1 MCLTVVLIY
10 NINEKEGNTVNKQTV
25 VLNTDELKHIQLPAF
40 GFELLREVLIP
51 DLLGQDFPQMLY
63 WAGKGLARKYPVTS
77 LDELT
82 NFFEVAGWGNLV
94 LLHNKKNEMEFE
106 LSGDLIS
113 IRFKKANE
121 FTFQLEAGFIA
132 EQLQMMNN
140 HITETYEQVKKR
152 ANKVVF
158 TVKWDHKDAI
168 EESPLGKRSQR

>member
-1 MCLTVVLIY
+1 MIY
-10 NINEKEGNTVNKQTV
+10 NINEKEGNTVNKQS
-25 VLNTDELKHIQLPAF
+25 VLLKTDELEQIQLPAF

-51 DLLGQDFPQMLY
+51 DLLGQDYPQMLY
-63 WAGKGLARKYPVTS
+63 WAGKSLARKYPVTS
-77 LDELT
+77 LEELS
-82 NFFEVAGWGNLV
+82 NFFEIAGWGKLV
-94 LLHNKKNEMEFE
+94 LLHNKKSEMEFE
-106 LSGDLIS
+106 LSGEHIS

-158 TVKWDHKDAI
+158 TVKWDQKDVL
-168 EESPLGKRSQR
+168 EEAPLGKRSKR